1 MPGWSKD
8 GSFYKDNNELRRADN
23 KWLQQE
29 EQNKL
34 IKEQMEQLK
43 RANDLKQKE
52 IHRDTSLTPGEE
64 ALYSS
69 NWVTAW
75 FCILVFGGLVIGIN
89 YTTDLQIKLPGDKIP
104 LYIYIGLL
112 VGIPVLAILSNIFKP
127 KRNNKKGTKN
137 QTVPTEKDIEKIED
151 EIDSIADDIEIEK
164 VKLKAL
170 ESKLSASVYSS
181 IEFDEEA
188 LKQEIKAVRTKIN
201 RLEKKQMKLEEQL

>member
-1 MPGWSKD
+1 MGRPSMLDSKYS
-8 GSFYKDNNELRRADN
+8 GLSTNELRRQYDRDVMM
-23 KWLQQE
+23 WEQTE
-29 EQNKL
+29 E
-34 IKEQMEQLK
+34 LK

-64 ALYSS
+64 TLYSS